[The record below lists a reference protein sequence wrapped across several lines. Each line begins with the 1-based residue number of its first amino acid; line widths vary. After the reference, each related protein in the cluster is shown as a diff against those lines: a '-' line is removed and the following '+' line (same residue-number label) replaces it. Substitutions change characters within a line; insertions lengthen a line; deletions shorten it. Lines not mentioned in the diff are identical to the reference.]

1 MLDGGVSFFNT
12 RPVAEIPVVANN
24 RSVRIGGR
32 TGIEGDLEVRSEV
45 VPENQTL
52 LRRQQTG
59 DKGTDHVKKAP
70 KITY

>member
-12 RPVAEIPVVANN
+12 RALPEIPVIANN
-24 RSVRIGGR
+24 RSVGIGGR

-52 LRRQQTG
+52 LSRQQT
-59 DKGTDHVKKAP
+59 DCKGTDHVKEAP